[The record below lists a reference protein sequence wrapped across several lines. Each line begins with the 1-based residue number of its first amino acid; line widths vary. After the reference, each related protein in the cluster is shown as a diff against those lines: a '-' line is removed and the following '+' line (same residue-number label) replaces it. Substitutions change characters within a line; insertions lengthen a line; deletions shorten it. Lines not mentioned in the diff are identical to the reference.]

1 MFIALAYH
9 ECKRPCTDIEYKIG
23 KDSYIL
29 GTPDENSVRSGCQ
42 PGEGVIN
49 FQFARMWEYEKVWFL
64 NFNSILSFK
73 FLQEDYIIH
82 QVDLMSGFGGAMG
95 LWLGWSVMTLGEL
108 IVTLI
113 KTFRT
118 ITTAT
123 AEK

>member
-1 MFIALAYH
+1 
-9 ECKRPCTDIEYKIG
+9 
-23 KDSYIL
+23 
-29 GTPDENSVRSGCQ
+29 
-42 PGEGVIN
+42 
-49 FQFARMWEYEKVWFL
+49 MWEYEKVWFL
-64 NFNSILSFK
+64 NINSILSFK